1 METINSTPA
10 PKRRRGR
17 PRKHPLPIATTTH
30 NAEVIA
36 NAVVRESADINN
48 LDKLADAITMKLRAT
63 IDAAAA
69 KQPTITEP
77 LLITSKQAAQI
88 LAVSEGTIWN
98 LMADG
103 RLSFVHIAGSRR
115 VSIDTVKRL
124 AATGTAA

>member
-1 METINSTPA
+1 METITAPA
-10 PKRRRGR
+10 KRRRGR
-17 PRKHPLPIATTTH
+17 PRKIAPTINPID
-30 NAEVIA
+30 AEVIA

-115 VSIDTVKRL
+115 VSIDAVKRL